1 MNNLVSVEELRQLN
15 AKLELGIAERTA
27 ELRAANHCLAAEV
40 GKRQQADAL
49 LTLTLA
55 GIQDGVIVADAQG
68 AITFVNDAAAR
79 LIGRDASDAIGAPV
93 SSVLKI
99 IHATSRAR
107 VEMTD
112 VPTASPRGTS
122 EDDLLLIGPGNHEVP
137 CELRGAALKS
147 DPAGVRAM
155 VYTVRDSTAQKRAAD
170 VQQRMAALVESAEDA
185 IIIKSLDGVVRSWNP
200 AAERLLEYRADEII
214 GQPITRLLPDDRQNE
229 ESLILARM
237 RRGESIAHFETVR
250 RRKGGSLVDVSL
262 TISPIRDRDGVIVGA
277 SKIMRDITERK
288 NSIEQLRHL
297 NAELEAR
304 VLARTAEILERDVMI
319 QEIHHR
325 VKNNLQV
332 ISSLINMQVRSV
344 EEHSTRVALQQCQ
357 SRVQTMAQI
366 HDMLYQS
373 KNYARVSFRRYAK
386 ELATRVLSASDASS
400 GGITITYQL
409 ADLFLAVDQAIPC
422 GLILNELLCNALK
435 HAFPSGVGTI
445 GIEFCRSGDDQ
456 VLLSV
461 SDNGIGVSAQFDPA
475 HSKSLGVALVTA
487 LVKQLDGT
495 LEIRR
500 QPGTTFRITF
510 PWVARA

>member
-1 MNNLVSVEELRQLN
+1 MKDLVSVEELRQLN
-15 AKLELGIAERTA
+15 ASLELGIAERTA
-27 ELRAANHCLAAEV
+27 ELRAANRRLVAEV
-40 GKRQQADAL
+40 GKRQQADEL

-55 GIQDGVIVADAQG
+55 SIQDGVIVTNAEG

-79 LIGRDASDAIGAPV
+79 MLGRDATEVMNSPI
-93 SSVLKI
+93 SSMLNI
-99 IHATSRAR
+99 IHATTRAR
-107 VEMTD
+107 VEMMD
-112 VPTASPRGTS
+112 ALTASAQGTAD
-122 EDDLLLIGPGNHEVP
+122 DDLLLIGSGGREIPF
-137 CELRGAALKS
+137 ELRGAALNS
-147 DPAGVRAM
+147 DLSSVRGT
-155 VYTVRDSTAQKRAAD
+155 VYTLRDFTERKRAAD

-185 IIIKSLDGVVRSWNP
+185 IIIKSLDGIVRSWNP

-237 RRGESIAHFETVR
+237 RRGEPVAHFETVR

-262 TISPIRDRDGVIVGA
+262 TISPIRDRAGIIVGA

-288 NSIEQLRHL
+288 HYIEQLRHL

-304 VLARTAEILERDVMI
+304 VLARTAEIRERDVMI

-332 ISSLINMQVRSV
+332 ISSLINMQVRGI

-366 HDMLYQS
+366 HEMLYQS

-386 ELATRVLSASDASS
+386 ELATRVLSASGASS
-400 GGITITYQL
+400 GRVTITYQL

-422 GLILNELLCNALK
+422 GLILNELLSNALK
-435 HAFPSGVGTI
+435 HAFPSGIGTI
-445 GIEFCRSGDDQ
+445 GIEFCRIGEDQ

-461 SDNGIGVSAQFDPA
+461 SDNGLGMSAEFDPA
-475 HSKSLGVALVTA
+475 KSKSLGVALVTA

-500 QPGTTFRITF
+500 QSGTTFRITF
-510 PWVARA
+510 PWSAQA